1 MIKSDIIEKIYLD
14 SKHILV
20 IIRSCEDHCQL
31 QSCIQLLRN
40 IINKWKYLI
49 IQNLT
54 KKDYPIINE
63 YINDRVEIIDELINI
78 TSEKISIRSR
88 RKIGI

>member
-1 MIKSDIIEKIYLD
+1 MIKKDIIEKIYLD

-20 IIRSCEDHCQL
+20 IIRSCENYCQL
-31 QSCIQLLRN
+31 KSCIQLLKN
-40 IINKWKYLI
+40 VINKWKYLI
-49 IQNLT
+49 TQNLT
-54 KKDYPIINE
+54 EKDYPIINE

-78 TSEKISIRSR
+78 TSERISIRSK